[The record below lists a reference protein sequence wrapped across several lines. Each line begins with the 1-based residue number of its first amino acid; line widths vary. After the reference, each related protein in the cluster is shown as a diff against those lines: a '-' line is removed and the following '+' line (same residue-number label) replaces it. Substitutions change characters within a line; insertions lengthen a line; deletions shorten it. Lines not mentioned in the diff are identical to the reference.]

1 MSWFV
6 LTDLLRLQWWIRWL
20 EVWWSRRVAWLD
32 VVAAASL
39 CPLMGMS
46 ASLFLMDFCYDF
58 CIRISFLLAYAVLSP
73 ESS

>member
-6 LTDLLRLQWWIRWL
+6 LTDLLRLQWRIRWP
-20 EVWWSRRVAWLD
+20 EVWCSRRVAWLD

-46 ASLFLMDFCYDF
+46 ASLFLIAFAMLFVFIYP
-58 CIRISFLLAYAVLSP
+58 SG
-73 ESS
+73 